1 MKKGISII
9 TFLLLSI
16 TAFAQENNK
25 ELVTMYEED
34 QASRM
39 NGPIDWAVLSREDSI
54 RRASVDRMIEE
65 GKVKTAQ
72 DFYHAAMIYQHGND
86 TIASG
91 KAVQYMKKAVEM
103 DPSTNKWLL
112 AAAIDR
118 DLMRKGEPQIYGTQ
132 FLKNGM
138 NEPYIQYEI
147 DSTQVSD
154 AQRQEYGVPTL
165 AQQKIQLERMNQK
178 KLAAMLSDKKVED
191 IAVFIQDHYE
201 DENSEYDLS
210 EMGINSFGYQ
220 LMAMNRN
227 EDALIILKLNTEL
240 YPKGANTW
248 DSLGEIYQNLG
259 KTQQSIRA
267 YKKSLELNPENDHA
281 RKMIQEQQNSED

>member
-1 MKKGISII
+1 
-9 TFLLLSI
+9 
-16 TAFAQENNK
+16 
-25 ELVTMYEED
+25 
-34 QASRM
+34 
-39 NGPIDWAVLSREDSI
+39 
-54 RRASVDRMIEE
+54 
-65 GKVKTAQ
+65 
-72 DFYHAAMIYQHGND
+72 
-86 TIASG
+86 
-91 KAVQYMKKAVEM
+91 
-103 DPSTNKWLL
+103 
-112 AAAIDR
+112 
-118 DLMRKGEPQIYGTQ
+118 
-132 FLKNGM
+132 M

-165 AQQKIQLERMNQK
+165 AQQKIQLEKMNQK

-259 KTQQSIRA
+259 DTQQSIRA
-267 YKKSLELNPENDHA
+267 YKKSLGLNPENDHA

>member
-1 MKKGISII
+1 MKIRISII

-25 ELVTMYEED
+25 ELVTMYEKD

>member
-25 ELVTMYEED
+25 ELVTMYEKD

>member
-1 MKKGISII
+1 MKIRISII

-25 ELVTMYEED
+25 ELVTMYEKD

-91 KAVQYMKKAVEM
+91 KAVLYMKKAVEM

>member
-25 ELVTMYEED
+25 ELVTMYEND

-54 RRASVDRMIEE
+54 RRASVDRMIKE

-72 DFYHAAMIYQHGND
+72 DFYHAAMIYQHGSD

-138 NEPYIQYEI
+138 NESYIQYEI

-165 AQQKIQLERMNQK
+165 AQQKIQLEKMNQK

>member
-25 ELVTMYEED
+25 ELVTMYEND

>member
-1 MKKGISII
+1 MKIRISII

-25 ELVTMYEED
+25 ELVTMYEND
-34 QASRM
+34 QVSRM

>member
-1 MKKGISII
+1 MKIRISII

-25 ELVTMYEED
+25 ELVTMYEND

>member
-25 ELVTMYEED
+25 ELVTMYEND

-39 NGPIDWAVLSREDSI
+39 NGQIDWAVLSREDSI
-54 RRASVDRMIEE
+54 RRASVDRMIKE

-72 DFYHAAMIYQHGND
+72 DFYHAAMIYQHGSD

-165 AQQKIQLERMNQK
+165 AQQKIQLEKMNQK

-259 KTQQSIRA
+259 DTQQSIRA
-267 YKKSLELNPENDHA
+267 YKKSLGLNPENDHA

>member
-1 MKKGISII
+1 MEIRISII

-25 ELVTMYEED
+25 ELVTMYKKD

-154 AQRQEYGVPTL
+154 AQRQDYGVPTL

>member
-1 MKKGISII
+1 MKIRISII

-25 ELVTMYEED
+25 ELVTMYEKD

-138 NEPYIQYEI
+138 NEPYIQYDI

>member
-1 MKKGISII
+1 MEIRISII

-25 ELVTMYEED
+25 ELVTMYKKD

-132 FLKNGM
+132 FLKKW
-138 NEPYIQYEI
+138 YE
-147 DSTQVSD
+147 
-154 AQRQEYGVPTL
+154 R
-165 AQQKIQLERMNQK
+165 
-178 KLAAMLSDKKVED
+178 
-191 IAVFIQDHYE
+191 AVY
-201 DENSEYDLS
+201 SVR
-210 EMGINSFGYQ
+210 
-220 LMAMNRN
+220 NR
-227 EDALIILKLNTEL
+227 
-240 YPKGANTW
+240 
-248 DSLGEIYQNLG
+248 
-259 KTQQSIRA
+259 
-267 YKKSLELNPENDHA
+267 
-281 RKMIQEQQNSED
+281 